1 MKKKILAGVLSAA
14 TVLTLT
20 TGLTGCKEEGAGNNN
35 SNSTSG
41 GTNDSK
47 TEVKADNSGDK
58 LRIACWNYELA
69 EFVKAYIAPDDKINV
84 GGKDITIEW
93 VQYANENGVYQQN
106 LDKLL
111 QANESA
117 SANDKIDMYL
127 AEADYIIKY
136 TCSDYSLDLKDMVK
150 DTSNMYSYVV
160 NAGKDTNGTLKAVSF
175 QACPSALIVRR
186 SIAKDVLGTDDPA
199 EVQSK
204 LDTWEKFEA
213 VAADAKAKGY
223 YMTGSA
229 QDTYRV
235 FANNSD
241 TTYVNNGKFA
251 LTPAFESWFTQ
262 AEKFIKN
269 GYTTKGSLW
278 ADEKTDEMKKD
289 GKMMCTFGPAWY
301 YAFSMTKASNKE
313 AADNSYGDW
322 EIVKGP
328 AGHFWGGTWM
338 LAAKG
343 TDNTDAVAEIMNKM
357 CVDDTVM
364 EKLVKG
370 EGLKEWGT
378 TNNKTNAQ
386 FPNNVRVVDKYA
398 ADSSYGNGFL
408 GGQNDL
414 AIMNEVAK
422 ATVWDTSK
430 HTAIDQ
436 TLNET
441 LPNDMFEY
449 LIGKEGVDSK
459 DKALNNFYAH
469 LAQVDPTITH

>member
-14 TVLTLT
+14 TVLSLT
-20 TGLTGCKEEGAGNNN
+20 TGLTGCSENQGAGNNN
-35 SNSTSG
+35 GDNSNG
-41 GTNDSK
+41 GNNAS
-47 TEVKADNSGDK
+47 ADNSGDR
-58 LRIACWNYELA
+58 LRIACWNMEFA
-69 EFVKAYIAPDDKINV
+69 EFVRAYIAPGDKITV
-84 GGKDITIEW
+84 GGKELTIDW
-93 VQYANENGVYQQN
+93 VQYSNENGVYQQN
-106 LDKLL
+106 LDRML

-117 SANDKIDMYL
+117 APNDKIDMFL

-136 TCSDYSLDLKDMVK
+136 SCSDYSIDLKNMVK
-150 DTSNMYSYVV
+150 DTSQMYDYVV
-160 NAGKDTNGTLKAVSF
+160 NAGKDQNGVLKAVSF

-213 VAADAKAKGY
+213 VAANAKAKGY
-223 YMTGSA
+223 YMMGSA
-229 QDTYRV
+229 LDSYRV

-251 LTPAFESWFTQ
+251 LTPAFDQWFAQ
-262 AEKFIKN
+262 AEKFSKN
-269 GYTTKGSLW
+269 GYVTKGDLW
-278 ADEKTDEMKKD
+278 SSEKQNEMKSD
-289 GKMMCTFGPAWY
+289 GKMMCTFGPSWY
-301 YAFSMTKASNKE
+301 YSFSMSAAWDE
-313 AADNSYGDW
+313 ATGSKGDW

-338 LAAKG
+338 LGAKG
-343 TDNTDAVAEIMNKM
+343 TDNVDAVAEIMNKM
-357 CVDDTVM
+357 CVDETVM
-364 EKLVKG
+364 DKLVKG
-370 EGLKEWGT
+370 EGLTDAATGEP
-378 TNNKTNAQ
+378 KTNPQ
-386 FPNNVRVVDKYA
+386 FPNNKKVVDKYA
-398 ADSSYGNGFL
+398 ADASYGNAFL

-441 LPNDMFEY
+441 LPNCIFEY

-459 DKALNNFYAH
+459 DKALNNFYDK
-469 LAQVDPTITH
+469 LAEVDPTITH

>member
-35 SNSTSG
+35 STSGG

-47 TEVKADNSGDK
+47 TEVKADNSGSK

-69 EFVKAYIAPDDKINV
+69 EFVKAYVAPDDKINV

-93 VQYANENGVYQQN
+93 VQYPNDDGVYQQN
-106 LDKLL
+106 LDRMLKD
-111 QANESA
+111 NESA
-117 SANDKIDMYL
+117 SADEKIDMFL

-136 TCSDYSLDLKDMVK
+136 SCSDYSIDLKDMVK
-150 DTSNMYSYVV
+150 DTSNMYDYVV
-160 NAGKDTNGTLKAVSF
+160 SAGKDKNGVLKAVSF

-251 LTPAFESWFTQ
+251 LTPAFNQWFDQ
-262 AEKFIKN
+262 AKKFVDN
-269 GYTTKGSLW
+269 GYCTKGSLW
-278 ADEKTDEMKKD
+278 AEEKTNEMKGD

-301 YAFSMTKASNKE
+301 YAFSMGPAWNE
-313 AADNSYGDW
+313 ATGSKGDW

-357 CVDDTVM
+357 CVDETVM
-364 EKLVKG
+364 DKLVKG
-370 EGLKEWGT
+370 EGLIDWTKKEP
-378 TNNKTNAQ
+378 KTNPQ
-386 FPNNVRVVDKYA
+386 FPNNKKVVDKYA
-398 ADSSYGNGFL
+398 ADTSYGNAFL

-414 AIMNEVAK
+414 AIMNEIAK
-422 ATVWDTSK
+422 ATVWDTNK

-436 TLNET
+436 TMNET

-459 DKALNNFYAH
+459 EKALNNFYTH
-469 LAQVDPTITH
+469 LAAVDPTITH